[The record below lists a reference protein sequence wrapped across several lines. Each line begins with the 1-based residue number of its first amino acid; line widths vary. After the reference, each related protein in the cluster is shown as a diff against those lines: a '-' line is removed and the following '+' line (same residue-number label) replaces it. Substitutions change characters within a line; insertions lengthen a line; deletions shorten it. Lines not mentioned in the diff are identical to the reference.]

1 MSLLVVGSV
10 AYDSV
15 RTPAGSRERALGGSA
30 VYFSI
35 AASRFADV
43 SLVGIVG
50 EDFERAHIETL
61 KSRGVDVSGL
71 ERAQGKTFHWAGV
84 YSTEDVNQRET
95 LDTQLNVFEE
105 FNPTL
110 SPEQRESD
118 FVFLANIDPA
128 LQLSVLEQMERRPKL
143 VALDSMNF
151 WIDGRREDLDRI
163 VREVDLFF
171 LDEGEARSYA
181 REANIVRAAK
191 RIQGMGPRAVVVKR
205 GEHGVLVFDGD
216 DMFSAPAFP
225 LDSVVD
231 PTGAGDSFAGGF
243 MGLLAATGDT
253 SHSGIRRAADSRLG
267 HGFLR
272 RPGLQRRQANLP
284 DHRGHTRQIRQIHQT
299 HPVRNENG
307 TPSPL
312 KREGWG
318 EGESSRAPN

>member
-35 AASRFADV
+35 AASCFANV
-43 SLVGIVG
+43 TLVGIVG

-71 ERAQGKTFHWAGV
+71 ERAEGKTFHWAGV

-118 FVFLANIDPA
+118 FVFLANIDPT
-128 LQLSVLEQMERRPKL
+128 LQLSVLDQMERRPRL

-151 WIDGRREDLDRI
+151 WIDGRREDLDKI

-181 REANIVRAAK
+181 GEANIVRAAK
-191 RIQGMGPRAVVVKR
+191 RIQRMGPRAVVVKR

-243 MGLLAATGDT
+243 MGVLAATGDT
-253 SHSGIRRAADSRLG
+253 SHNGIRRAAIVGSVMGSFAVQDFSADRLTSLTTEDIQDRFDNFVRLTQFEAKHLLSLDG
-267 HGFLR
+267 RG
-272 RPGLQRRQANLP
+272 PG
-284 DHRGHTRQIRQIHQT
+284 
-299 HPVRNENG
+299 
-307 TPSPL
+307 
-312 KREGWG
+312 
-318 EGESSRAPN
+318 

>member
-35 AASRFADV
+35 AASCLTDV

-50 EDFERAHIETL
+50 GDFERAHVETL

-71 ERAQGKTFHWAGV
+71 ERAEGKTFHWSGV
-84 YSTEDVNQRET
+84 YSSEDVNQRET

-105 FNPTL
+105 FDPTL
-110 SPEQRESD
+110 NREQRESD

-151 WIDGRREDLDRI
+151 WIDGRRDDLDKI

-181 REANIVRAAK
+181 GEANIVRAAR

-253 SHSGIRRAADSRLG
+253 SHAGIRRAAIVGSVMGSFAVQDFSADRLTSLTTEDIQDRFDRFVRLTQFDG
-267 HGFLR
+267 EI
-272 RPGLQRRQANLP
+272 GLSQDNL
-284 DHRGHTRQIRQIHQT
+284 TT
-299 HPVRNENG
+299 
-307 TPSPL
+307 
-312 KREGWG
+312 
-318 EGESSRAPN
+318 

>member
-30 VYFSI
+30 MYFSV
-35 AASRFADV
+35 AASCLTEV

-50 EDFERAHIETL
+50 GDFERTHVHMLEA
-61 KSRGVDVSGL
+61 RGVDVSGL
-71 ERAQGKTFHWAGV
+71 EYAEGKTFHWSGV

-105 FNPTL
+105 FDPTL
-110 SPEQRESD
+110 NPEQRDSD

-128 LQLSVLEQMERRPKL
+128 LQLRVLEQMKRRPRL

-151 WIDGRREDLDRI
+151 WIDGRRDDLDRI
-163 VREVDLFF
+163 VRGVDLFF

-181 REANIVRAAK
+181 GEFNIVRAAR
-191 RIQGMGPRAVVVKR
+191 RIQDMGPRAVVVKR
-205 GEHGVLVFDGD
+205 GEHGALVFDD
-216 DMFSAPAFP
+216 DDIFSAPAFP

-253 SHSGIRRAADSRLG
+253 SRAGIRRAAIVGSVMGSFAVQDFSADGLTSITPSDIQDRFDNFVRLTQFDG
-267 HGFLR
+267 DGLKIESGFLPVPLR
-272 RPGLQRRQANLP
+272 ARSAN
-284 DHRGHTRQIRQIHQT
+284 
-299 HPVRNENG
+299 N
-307 TPSPL
+307 
-312 KREGWG
+312 
-318 EGESSRAPN
+318 